1 MRRSRG
7 EKIFGVFNIL
17 LMCLLIFIMLYPFW
31 YVIIASFSNPVDVA
45 RGLVVFTPSGFNLTS
60 IRHVL
65 GMEEVWRG
73 YLNTIFYAVAG
84 TAITMTLTVMGA
96 YPLSR
101 RRLRGRK
108 LFMIFILIT
117 MWFSAGMVPHFLN
130 FQSIPGMMNGRFT
143 MLFVFAI
150 STFHVILLR
159 TFFENVPDSMEESA
173 KMDGANDITVLTRI
187 FMPLSVPALAA
198 ITLFSFV
205 GRWNAWFWAQLL
217 LRNPNYI
224 PLQVVL
230 RRMIVEASFTA
241 NETADFSMFELTEQT
256 VIYATIVVA
265 VIPMLVVYPFVQKFF
280 VRGIMVG
287 AIKG

>member
-7 EKIFGVFNIL
+7 EKIFGVFNIFI
-17 LMCLLIFIMLYPFW
+17 MCVIIFITLYPFW
-31 YVIIASFSNPVDVA
+31 YVIIASFSNPVDVS
-45 RGLVVFTPSGFNLTS
+45 RGEVVFTPSGFTLTS

-65 GMEEVWRG
+65 GMDEVWRG
-73 YLNTIFYAVAG
+73 YLNTIFYAVVG
-84 TAITMTLTVMGA
+84 TAVTMTLTIMGA

-108 LFMIFILIT
+108 IFMIFILIT

-130 FQSIPGMMNGRFT
+130 FRSIPGMIDGRFT

-150 STFHVILLR
+150 NTFHVILLR

-173 KMDGANDITVLTRI
+173 KMDGANDITILTRI

-230 RRMIVEASFTA
+230 RRMIVEAHFSAT
-241 NETADFSMFELTEQT
+241 ETADFSMFELTEQT

-265 VIPMLVVYPFVQKFF
+265 VIPMLIVYPFVQKFF